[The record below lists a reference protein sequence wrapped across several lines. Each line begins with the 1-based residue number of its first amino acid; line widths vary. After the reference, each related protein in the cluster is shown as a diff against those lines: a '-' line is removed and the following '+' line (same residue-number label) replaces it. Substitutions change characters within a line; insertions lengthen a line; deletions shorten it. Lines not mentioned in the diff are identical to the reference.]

1 MLGISL
7 IIKLAASFVVIV
19 VVVAGVAVVLVYTGT
34 PEPCVDREEFS
45 TGYDPSNVFPGLD
58 FQNKWRDF
66 KLRSASGSTSV
77 TFNES
82 QITARGLS
90 FLLEEGIEI
99 ENLQVFLCPDGYAE
113 ATATFA
119 GGGPNIDFLARGT
132 LDLSGDLPR
141 IDIDKV
147 LVGNLPDFLRLGGL
161 VDSIDDDAKTLD
173 IGFSL
178 TAIGFTDGEITL
190 GGAP

>member
-45 TGYDPSNVFPGLD
+45 AGDPSNIAPGLD

-66 KLRSASGSTSV
+66 KLRSASGPTSV
-77 TFNES
+77 TFSEA

-147 LVGNLPDFLRLGGL
+147 LVGNLPNFLRLGGL

-178 TAIGFTDGEITL
+178 TAIGFTDGEVTL

>member
-1 MLGISL
+1 MAGISL

-34 PEPCVDREEFS
+34 PEPCKEVSVSASDRF
-45 TGYDPSNVFPGLD
+45 NVVPGLD
-58 FQNKWRDF
+58 FRNKWKGF
-66 KLRSASGSTSV
+66 KLRSASGPTSE

-90 FLLEEGIEI
+90 FLLEEGTEI

-147 LVGNLPDFLRLGGL
+147 LVGNLPNFLRLGGL

-178 TAIGFTDGEITL
+178 TAIGFTDGEVTL